1 DIVCQ
6 YRVNAD
12 ATGGVPNPIETT
24 ISYWIQH
31 GIATIRT
38 LNSAFL
44 FEEGNELESKIERIN
59 KVVSNIGSNIDLLP
73 TGSNFVT
80 KKNPSKG
87 IDYAVEPEAVP
98 FKLASFFSSVNLDAG
113 KYSLQAMVK
122 ATDNTGAIID
132 TIVPGVQT
140 FQIPSG
146 MLREEGVADSNL
158 FLLKI
163 GRAHV

>member
-1 DIVCQ
+1 
-6 YRVNAD
+6 
-12 ATGGVPNPIETT
+12 
-24 ISYWIQH
+24 
-31 GIATIRT
+31 
-38 LNSAFL
+38 
-44 FEEGNELESKIERIN
+44 
-59 KVVSNIGSNIDLLP
+59 
-73 TGSNFVT
+73 T

-158 FLLKI
+158 FLLNEDDYCHPSVAYDSI
-163 GRAHV
+163 GVAGYKYWMLTSILPQL